1 MTKLGKDIKKLELWI
16 VDETENG
23 TVTFSNGLAC
33 SYEISTSFDTIILLL
48 GFQKR
53 NKTCLNKETYKNAG
67 NFIHNKQKLE
77 AF

>member
-23 TVTFSNGLAC
+23 TVTLGNGLAG
-33 SYEISTSFDTIILLL
+33 SDEINTSFDTIILLL

-53 NKTCLNKETYKNAG
+53 NKTCLNKEIYKNSRK
-67 NFIHNKQKLE
+67 FIYSKQKSR